1 MRTKLYYT
9 DTEYRNEDGE
19 REKYVYVPLL
29 DEWMTLDEF
38 YFEKQL
44 YDDSMEDAEIDD
56 MEHGRF

>member
-1 MRTKLYYT
+1 MGIRLFYT